1 MQNPT
6 RGGGDAKYR
15 KLRGL
20 SEYSKKGHGEKAN
33 IPSSKDARNA
43 DKGQPVSDKGAYP

>member
-1 MQNPT
+1 MRNPT

-20 SEYSKKGHGEKAN
+20 SEYSKKGQRKEADIQTGKN
-33 IPSSKDARNA
+33 DGNA
-43 DKGQPVSDKGAYP
+43 DNGQSVSDKGEYP